1 MNLSLKDLKQKIQ
14 NKHFL
19 SLSGN
24 GIMSILGMV
33 TYGLLSHSLSLKEM
47 GIWVFFTTGYLLME
61 TFRSGFLTTA
71 FIKFH
76 AGAEKQ
82 RADEVI
88 GSSWYI
94 ALIITLGFI
103 VINIP
108 AFLLESY
115 VNDQGFSLLLKWFG
129 LTYILTLPFYMATNI
144 VQGEQKFDRLLYIR
158 TINVGSF
165 IVFIIVL
172 IFFKAIIIQNILY
185 SYLLS
190 SFCTSLFV
198 ILKGWSGIELFSK
211 KNKECIST
219 LYHFGKFS
227 VGTTFSSNL
236 FRTSDT
242 LIIKVFLGDAALAI
256 YNLGQK
262 LMEVIEIPL
271 RSFIATGMP
280 ALSSAYNQ
288 GKNSL
293 VISEMSKYI
302 GMLSIAL
309 VPVAIGALLFSDFAI
324 SIIGGPQYLNTEA
337 ANVLRLFMLFALLYP
352 ADRFMALTLD
362 VIHRPKIN
370 FIKVI
375 VMLIANVVFD
385 ILGVYAFG
393 NVYGIALASLIP
405 TLIAVVVGF
414 KALQSYYRFEF
425 FKIFS
430 TGYIDLKDLIF
441 NYLGKKTKTV

>member
-1 MNLSLKDLKQKIQ
+1 MKFNFKNLKEKIQ

-76 AGAEKQ
+76 AGAEKD
-82 RADEVI
+82 RANEVI

-94 ALIITLGFI
+94 ALIITGGFI
-103 VINIP
+103 ALNIP
-108 AFLLESY
+108 AFFLENY
-115 VNDQGFSLLLKWFG
+115 VNDEGFSMILKWFG
-129 LTYILTLPFYMATNI
+129 ITYILSLPFYMATNI
-144 VQGEQKFDRLLYIR
+144 VQGDQRFDRLLYIR
-158 TINVGSF
+158 IINVGSF
-165 IVFIIVL
+165 IVLVFSL
-172 IFFKAIIIQNILY
+172 ILFKEINLRNVLY
-185 SYLLS
+185 SYLAS
-190 SFCTSLFV
+190 CFVTSLFV
-198 ILKGWSGIELFSK
+198 MLRGWSGITLLKMRS
-211 KNKECIST
+211 KECILT
-219 LYHFGKFS
+219 LYNFGKFS
-227 VGTTFSSNL
+227 VGTTLSANL

-242 LIIKVFLGDAALAI
+242 LIIKIFLGDAALAI

-271 RSFIATGMP
+271 RSFTATGMP

-288 GKNSL
+288 NKNSL

-302 GMLSIAL
+302 GMLTIAL
-309 VPVAIGALLFSDFAI
+309 VPVAILSLIFSDLAI
-324 SIIGGPQYLNTEA
+324 SIIGGPQYENTEA

-362 VIHRPKIN
+362 VIHKPKIN

-375 VMLIANVVFD
+375 VMLIANIVFD
-385 ILGVYAFG
+385 LLGVYSFG

-425 FKIFS
+425 LQIFS
-430 TGYIDLKDLIF
+430 TGYRDLILLI
-441 NYLGKKTKTV
+441 NTYMGKIAKRK

>member
-1 MNLSLKDLKQKIQ
+1 MKFTFQDFKEKIQ

-33 TYGLLSHSLSLKEM
+33 TYGLLSHNLSLKEM

-76 AGAEKQ
+76 AGAEKD

-88 GSSWYI
+88 GSAWYI
-94 ALIITLGFI
+94 ALIITFGFI
-103 VINIP
+103 ALNIP
-108 AFLLESY
+108 AFLFENY
-115 VNDQGFSLLLKWFG
+115 VNDQGFSMLLKWFG

-165 IVFIIVL
+165 ILFIIAL
-172 IFFKAIIIQNILY
+172 ITFGRVNLENILY

-190 SFCTSLFV
+190 SFLTSLFV
-198 ILKGWSGIELFSK
+198 ILMAWSGISLFK
-211 KNKECIST
+211 KKSKECVST
-219 LYHFGKFS
+219 LYHFGKYS

-242 LIIKVFLGDAALAI
+242 LIIKIFLGDAALAI

-280 ALSSAYNQ
+280 SLSSAYNQ
-288 GKNSL
+288 KNSRL

-302 GMLSIAL
+302 GMLTIAL
-309 VPVAIGALLFSDFAI
+309 IPVAILALIFSDLAI
-324 SIIGGPQYLNTEA
+324 AIIGGPQYEGTEA

-362 VIHRPKIN
+362 VIHRPKVN

-375 VMLIANVVFD
+375 VMLIANVIFD
-385 ILGVYAFG
+385 ILGVYTFG
-393 NVYGIALASLIP
+393 NVYGIALASLVP
-405 TLIAVVVGF
+405 TLIAVFVGYQ
-414 KALQSYYRFEF
+414 ALQSYHPFNFYN
-425 FKIFS
+425 IYS
-430 TGYIDLKDLIF
+430 TGYRDLKSII
-441 NYLGKKTKTV
+441 LGVLNKK